1 MVVKANAALYGEE
14 WFRWNE
20 FDIVLARYWRQ
31 LRIWLFFSSKKK
43 CKEKCIKTNLW
54 NQVLSFSFERK
65 LIFIKLRAR
74 LGNIEVI
81 PSVNI
86 YIIGLKLKRLI
97 IVVIKLTFDNS
108 SYYEFHWRK
117 VLNWRR
123 KLNIYVLIKLN
134 WNLLIQCVRIYIFKT
149 VLIFL
154 ALAHNEFSKFDNISF
169 VSIVVINFTNLIKRI
184 SLINEFHCT
193 SILIIKRG
201 STWNSQWNI
210 RTIEVDI
217 NM

>member
-1 MVVKANAALYGEE
+1 M
-14 WFRWNE
+14 
-20 FDIVLARYWRQ
+20 
-31 LRIWLFFSSKKK
+31 
-43 CKEKCIKTNLW
+43 
-54 NQVLSFSFERK
+54 SFSFERK

-108 SYYEFHWRK
+108 IYYEFHWRK

-134 WNLLIQCVRIYIFKT
+134 
-149 VLIFL
+149 
-154 ALAHNEFSKFDNISF
+154 
-169 VSIVVINFTNLIKRI
+169 
-184 SLINEFHCT
+184 
-193 SILIIKRG
+193 
-201 STWNSQWNI
+201 
-210 RTIEVDI
+210 
-217 NM
+217 